1 MGGKKK
7 KKLTSFARVSIC
19 SGFRP
24 VYANIPICPKVSAT
38 ATRLQHRGYTE
49 ASHLAGDVG
58 PVMLAA
64 QLLQVLLQQG
74 THLDDAVR
82 HALDLAQPLLVQL
95 RVVQDGGRD
104 ARAVD
109 GRVGVERTDED
120 LDLRLHALLL
130 LRVLAD
136 EGEGAD
142 TLAVQALPQSACAHS
157 LSFPL
162 PLDESC
168 Y

>member
-1 MGGKKK
+1 
-7 KKLTSFARVSIC
+7 
-19 SGFRP
+19 
-24 VYANIPICPKVSAT
+24 
-38 ATRLQHRGYTE
+38 
-49 ASHLAGDVG
+49 
-58 PVMLAA
+58 MLAA

-142 TLAVQALPQSACAHS
+142 TLAVQALPQSACTHS
-157 LSFPL
+157 LSFSTSSGR
-162 PLDESC
+162 EG